1 MIPMRLDI
9 LGPGCPNCQKLAAN
23 VEAAPR
29 GLGLEYKLEKISD
42 IGVILRY
49 GVMRTPALAVDGE
62 VKIQGQVPSVDE
74 VKKILESEA
83 TAFGP
88 GLGCGCSQI

>member
-9 LGPGCPNCQKLAAN
+9 LGPGCGNCQKLAAN
-23 VEAAPR
+23 VEAAAR
-29 GLGLEYKLEKISD
+29 ELGLEYKLEKLTD
-42 IGVILRY
+42 IAVILRY

-62 VKIQGQVPSVDE
+62 VKIQGQIPSIEE

-83 TAFGP
+83 TAYGP
-88 GLGCGCSQI
+88 GLGCSCSQG